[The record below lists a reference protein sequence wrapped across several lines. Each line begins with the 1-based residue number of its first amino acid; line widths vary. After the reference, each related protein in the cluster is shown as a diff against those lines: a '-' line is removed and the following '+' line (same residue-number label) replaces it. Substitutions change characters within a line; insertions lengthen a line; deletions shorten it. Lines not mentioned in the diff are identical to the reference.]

1 MLFDAKKIAA
11 EITPQVVAWRHE
23 IHRRPEL
30 AFAEFKTA
38 ALVEEVLKAAGIEY
52 IRHRD
57 STAIVG
63 TIKGGLPG
71 KTIALRADMDALPL
85 DELTDVPFKSETPGV
100 MHACGHDVH
109 TAVLMG
115 VATVL
120 SKHRDSIPGTV
131 KFFFQPAEEK
141 PPGGAL
147 GMIEQGA
154 MDGVEHV
161 FGLHVGSDAP
171 AGEVVFAKGYSSAN
185 SDVVNLRIIGKGGH
199 GASPQNTVDAVMV
212 AAQVLVALQTI
223 VSRNVAPLDA
233 AVISVGSFHAGTVN
247 NIIAETADLKIT
259 VRSLKSEVRDLLKER
274 IEEVTRGVTQAMKAT
289 YEMEFIYGYPS
300 LPNDSQMV
308 EMVKGL
314 AEAAVGAD
322 KVKVKDVPSMGG
334 EDFSYFAQKVPSAFF
349 SIGCKPE
356 TDAYPAHNPK
366 FKVDEASIPVGIEMM
381 LRIALE
387 AGKE

>member
-1 MLFDAKKIAA
+1 MFDAKKIAA
-11 EITPQVVAWRHE
+11 DMAPQVVEWRRQ
-23 IHRRPEL
+23 IHRNPEL

-38 ALVEEVLKAAGIEY
+38 ALVEEALKVAGVEY
-52 IRHRD
+52 VRHKD

-85 DELTDVPFKSETPGV
+85 EELTDIPFKSEIPGA

-109 TAVLMG
+109 TAILMG
-115 VATVL
+115 VATAL
-120 SKHRDSIPGTV
+120 AKHRDSIPGTV

-154 MDGVEHV
+154 MDGVAHA

-171 AGEVVFAKGYSSAN
+171 VGEVSLTKGYSSAN
-185 SDVVNLRIIGKGGH
+185 SDVVNIRIIGKGGH
-199 GASPQNTVDAVMV
+199 GAYPQSTVDAVMV
-212 AAQVLVALQTI
+212 AAQVLVTLQTI

-259 VRSLKSEVRDLLKER
+259 VRSLKPEVRELLKER
-274 IEEVTRGVTQAMKAT
+274 IEEITKGVTQAMKAT
-289 YEMEFIYGYPS
+289 YEMEYQYGYPS
-300 LPNDSQMV
+300 LPNDDKVV
-308 EMVKGL
+308 ELVKGL
-314 AEAAVGAD
+314 AEAAVGAES
-322 KVKVKDVPSMGG
+322 VKVKDVPGMGG
-334 EDFSYFAQKVPSAFF
+334 EDFSYFAQKAPSAFF

-356 TDAYPAHNPK
+356 KDAYPGHNPK
-366 FKVDEASIPVGIEMM
+366 FKVDEGCIPIGIEMM
-381 LRIALE
+381 LRIAME
-387 AGKE
+387 AGRK